1 MPVHFGGMAVNSMK
15 VLHLI
20 GGGDVGGAKVHVLSL
35 VKELSKHIDV
45 KIISFRP
52 GAFADDA
59 KSMNI
64 DIEVVKTSNIF
75 RDIKRVVNT
84 IKKDNYQVIHSH
96 GAKANMISLIARLF
110 VNVPTVTTVHSDYKL
125 DYMHSTV
132 KRLVF
137 GSINTIALRFMGYYI
152 GVSSNFKNM
161 LIERNFPP
169 ENIFVLYNGMDFN
182 KHIKTCSR
190 QELSRKYNLNICED
204 DTIVGIA
211 ARLYP
216 VKGIGTLIEA
226 AKIVSEKNPHVK
238 FLIGG
243 DGEERKSLEKKV
255 LSLGLTD
262 NVFFLGW
269 LDDPY
274 ELMSNVDISVLTS
287 ISESFP
293 YSILEGAKFKKAT
306 ISSRVGGIPDLIDH
320 NINGYLFNAG
330 DYKKLSEHILE
341 LAVNKAKRDEMG
353 GKIYQKASTM
363 FSLDNMCN
371 TQLSIYKTILEKAA
385 NDKTTKNNYDVIIS
399 GYYGFQ
405 NIGDD
410 ANVSWLLDRLSCNKV
425 TFGLNSKNAMLSASN
440 ISFSSDG
447 TTTYTLIM
455 NKKEAAEIKLRVTG
469 IHNVSNSLAAIASCY
484 TLGCDLPSIKR
495 GLYSYT
501 GVHQRFELI
510 GVVNNIKIIDDYAHH
525 PSEVKAT
532 LKGAKNCNPNK
543 IWCVFQPHT
552 YSRTKFLL
560 DEFATSFSDADTV
573 IVTDIYAAREVDN
586 GEIHSSTLAKL
597 INSHGTKAIYISDF
611 NEIAE
616 YLQSN
621 ASTGDLIITMGAGN
635 VGKVGEVLIK
645 NNEVKAVS

>member
-385 NDKTTKNNYDVIIS
+385 NDKTTKNNYDVITSTWFKI
-399 GYYGFQ
+399 FCV
-405 NIGDD
+405 N
-410 ANVSWLLDRLSCNKV
+410 LLFVFLFN
-425 TFGLNSKNAMLSASN
+425 GP
-440 ISFSSDG
+440 IP
-447 TTTYTLIM
+447 
-455 NKKEAAEIKLRVTG
+455 
-469 IHNVSNSLAAIASCY
+469 LA
-484 TLGCDLPSIKR
+484 
-495 GLYSYT
+495 
-501 GVHQRFELI
+501 
-510 GVVNNIKIIDDYAHH
+510 
-525 PSEVKAT
+525 
-532 LKGAKNCNPNK
+532 
-543 IWCVFQPHT
+543 
-552 YSRTKFLL
+552 
-560 DEFATSFSDADTV
+560 
-573 IVTDIYAAREVDN
+573 
-586 GEIHSSTLAKL
+586 
-597 INSHGTKAIYISDF
+597 
-611 NEIAE
+611 
-616 YLQSN
+616 
-621 ASTGDLIITMGAGN
+621 
-635 VGKVGEVLIK
+635 
-645 NNEVKAVS
+645 